1 MRFFSTTRL
10 VLLSSLRLYRDVSLS
25 VIRGFSRIL
34 FEPRSSRLTPLLG
47 KPCLNAQTKRE
58 IKGAAGR
65 ARARARS
72 LSESK
77 RRKDEE
83 KESWS
88 ERTS

>member
-10 VLLSSLRLYRDVSLS
+10 VPLSSLRLYRDVSLS

-34 FEPRSSRLTPLLG
+34 FELRSSPAHSATRKAVFKCT
-47 KPCLNAQTKRE
+47 NEARDQRHR
-58 IKGAAGR
+58 R